1 MRHFTFITLL
11 LCLSLDF
18 CIAQN
23 PADVAARTQL
33 DSRYAPFYHGVA
45 SGDPLQDRVIIWT
58 RVTPAN
64 AGPVTVNWK
73 MATDTAM
80 SNIVQSGS
88 FTTTD
93 SIDYTVKVDVTGLQA
108 GTWYYYQ
115 FETNNRFSL
124 VGRTYTAPTGGVD
137 SLRFGIVSCSDYPS
151 GYFNVYGRLAQR
163 NDLHAIIHLGDYIY
177 EGGGGSG
184 DREHEPSAEILVL
197 DDYRARHSQYKL
209 DEDSRCLHQMYPFI
223 TVWDDHET
231 SNNSWSGG
239 ADGHDSGDG
248 DWEDRKGF
256 GVRAYYEWMP
266 IRPADPNN
274 QLRIYRSLNYGNLL
288 DLIMLDTRLIGRDE
302 QVTGAGIDDP
312 NRNMIGPDQLGWLA
326 SEMKNSTAQWKI
338 LGQQVMMAPLE
349 VPFVGPVNSD
359 AWDGYRAE
367 RGRVYDSILTNNID
381 NVVVLTGDIHTFW
394 ANDLPLDGYVA
405 ATGANSIGVEFVV
418 ASVTTENGGLPV
430 GQQVIQ
436 LANQHMKYINLAD
449 HGYIILDVNQQRTQA
464 DYYLIDDIDNPNTY
478 TDTEGPHY
486 FVRNTESHLNDT
498 TAAAAPSASVMAVMP
513 PKTPPNLAIGK
524 EDATSELALLG
535 LYPNPTNANVVVNFY
550 LHTGGEVS
558 LRLMNLNGKEI
569 TRKDVGRKAPGFYY
583 EELMLENVPAGIYLL
598 NVATPEGFSTRRLVK
613 R

>member
-1 MRHFTFITLL
+1 MRYFTFSALL
-11 LCLSLDF
+11 FCLSIVF
-18 CIAQN
+18 CQAQN

-45 SGDPLQDRVIIWT
+45 SGDPLTDRVIIWT

-80 SNIVQSGS
+80 TNVVQSGS
-88 FTTTD
+88 FTTAD
-93 SIDYTVKVDVTGLQA
+93 SIDYTVKIDVSGLQA

-124 VGRTYTAPTGGVD
+124 VGRTYTAPVGGVD
-137 SLRFGIVSCSDYPS
+137 SLRFAIVSCSDYPS

-163 NDLHAIIHLGDYIY
+163 NDLHAVIHLGDYIY

-184 DREHEPSAEILVL
+184 DREHEPDAEILVL

-209 DEDSRCLHQMYPFI
+209 DEDLRCLHQMYPFI

-256 GVRAYYEWMP
+256 GVQAYYEWMP

-274 QLRIYRSLNYGNLL
+274 QLRIYRTINYGNLL
-288 DLIMLDTRLIGRDE
+288 DLFMLDTRLIGRDE
-302 QVTGAGIDDP
+302 QDGGARDDP
-312 NRNMIGPDQLGWLA
+312 SRHMIGPDQLGWLA

-349 VPFVGPVNSD
+349 VPFFGPVNPD

-394 ANDLPLDGYVA
+394 ANDLPLSGYDPS
-405 ATGANSIGVEFVV
+405 TGANSIGVEFVV
-418 ASVTTENGGLPV
+418 ASVTTENGGLPA

-464 DYYLIDDIDNPNTY
+464 DYFIINDIDNPNTY
-478 TDTEGPHY
+478 GDTEGPHY

-498 TAAAAPSASVMAVMP
+498 TDAAQPSASVMALLP
-513 PKTPPNLAIGK
+513 SKTPPNLAIGRD
-524 EDATSELALLG
+524 DATDELALLG
-535 LYPNPTNANVVVNFY
+535 LYPNPTTRNVVVNFY

-558 LRLMNLNGKEI
+558 LRLLDLNGKEVA
-569 TRKDVGRKAPGFYY
+569 RKQLGPRAPGFYY
-583 EELMLENVPAGIYLL
+583 EELIMNAVPAGIYLL
-598 NVATPEGFSTRRLVK
+598 SVSTPDGVATRRLVK